1 MLTVLLKL
9 SCFQISELEQVNQR
23 ESQNNEILLAALQ
36 KHTGKT
42 ISLESIIQSGASSP
56 LSHKDSTVDQNTED
70 EEDHDLLKENDDPKM
85 DESYNNFLRLRKQLR
100 RSIFKR
106 EEVQVV
112 VIKGIDGS
120 VYVNFYF

>member
-1 MLTVLLKL
+1 MLVKVCFLLARCITDLLKL
-9 SCFQISELEQVNQR
+9 SYFQISELEKENQR

-42 ISLESIIQSGASSP
+42 ISLESILQSGASSP

-70 EEDHDLLKENDDPKM
+70 EEDSDLLKENNDPKM
-85 DESYNNFLRLRKQLR
+85 EESYNSFLRLRKQLR

-106 EEVQVV
+106 EEV
-112 VIKGIDGS
+112 
-120 VYVNFYF
+120 